1 MRVLFLP
8 RERVEGDGE
17 RKKRRYLSILRNIK
31 EEGIE
36 QETYKP
42 YKEQK
47 NVFRKEI
54 LNLCAKIKAVW

>member
-1 MRVLFLP
+1 M
-8 RERVEGDGE
+8 EGDGE